1 MWRVQCKLPDRVA
14 DALDA
19 GAPPPGVPT
28 KKKPSA
34 APADRISPPPLSPLT
49 PPPPRR
55 SSPHAGG
62 ALAPARGGID
72 VECSA
77 CWITRDARVH
87 AWSLPLHVDERE
99 GGSPSDYFEYAIPP
113 RVVGADA
120 EPLVRVAHGDGGATL
135 WVVAVGATTGVVTVA
150 RRDAAG
156 TAEEMGTATLP
167 DLPATA
173 EEGGGG
179 SRDDG
184 APRRPVAVA
193 LAAAPA
199 SRRGVLAVVGCE
211 GGELFLVECA
221 HRGAVSVVPARRE
234 RGSGAGDSPGVLSGV
249 LSATK
254 AFGLSFLRDDA
265 AEKEPSRARR
275 RPYGAI
281 KSLSW
286 SPSPDGGRAR
296 LLALTETSI
305 EEWDVDDGEASLARA
320 HAVVGAARDALGVR
334 GDALELV
341 SAAHAPGREEP
352 GAVVVLAREG
362 ADRWSLLLC
371 ARPPGEASAVVASS
385 SGALPPGAVPAATRR
400 GARGRDDACVHA
412 GGIPADAALVTTS
425 GGGAAIFAG
434 EGMRDQLLLHD
445 PAAGGGRVLAA
456 RAAPGTGGW
465 LLLTALMGVVAYAPS
480 PSGAAP
486 GSGVASVESPRAFPA
501 APKPGRE
508 PAEAAEEPAP
518 APSDP
523 AAAAE
528 AVRAEFSSHERGDAA
543 RGPPAET
550 SFRLRAA
557 GALAGDAS
565 GAPFAACSRAIV
577 DALPKHWPGKG
588 GPGPATET
596 QLEDKTRRHDAF
608 TRWLADATG
617 VWSVLPAGEREQIL
631 EHGELVAAL
640 LCVRYLHNEAALA
653 EEEAEAEGAL
663 AEDEP
668 AGVAA
673 ALLREIAATAG
684 AALQGSDAAVR
695 GRPAAEVCY
704 SRATGAAAALLPALA
719 DATARRA
726 GGGVDASFAE
736 RAAALDALSR
746 AALGALGA
754 AAEFRRNHAMLYPA
768 VHAGAVAP
776 PPRWFAGPSARA
788 ALFAAATAA
797 AALRA
802 EAARSGDVYAAAS
815 IGDRLLALTV
825 PLLDACAAEL
835 VSFEPGSG
843 ARAVAREEYVRA
855 RAATLPALLDAA
867 RDEAAAAA
875 EASESGEAFGDERPA
890 GVTADAVAAVAE
902 AHFGYEQLAE
912 LCEAEAFEAAQR
924 RDERAAATAARRM
937 HHYMRSLR
945 GAPADGEGTFARFA
959 FERMMT
965 TAGASYHGGVGPRV
979 AEMLRHTPDEFYDEL
994 TSCLESRPE
1003 LLWTHQLRAEDFA
1016 ASAQTLKNLSGGA
1029 GGPGGTAT
1037 VASRRRFLSL
1047 AKLASLADGVTSS
1060 SDEIIEM
1067 DAALDLLAIQSRIAA
1082 RRGADCDRDPPATPL
1097 GLIEACLEGEGA
1109 GAPGREDDVLD
1120 AFAAFAS
1127 AGDQFRRKNRSKL
1140 EACWRLTAAETD
1152 WEQLATLRERG
1163 GDDAFVRA
1171 LGETAVA
1178 RAARRCYDDAFAVR
1192 LGAPFS
1198 EVLTIEDVLKLL
1210 EDALG
1215 TSENAALREAL
1226 GVGVGAA
1233 SGGGGDERM
1242 EG

>member
-1 MWRVQCKLPDRVA
+1 M
-14 DALDA
+14 
-19 GAPPPGVPT
+19 
-28 KKKPSA
+28 
-34 APADRISPPPLSPLT
+34 
-49 PPPPRR
+49 
-55 SSPHAGG
+55 
-62 ALAPARGGID
+62 
-72 VECSA
+72 
-77 CWITRDARVH
+77 
-87 AWSLPLHVDERE
+87 
-99 GGSPSDYFEYAIPP
+99 
-113 RVVGADA
+113 
-120 EPLVRVAHGDGGATL
+120 
-135 WVVAVGATTGVVTVA
+135 
-150 RRDAAG
+150 
-156 TAEEMGTATLP
+156 
-167 DLPATA
+167 
-173 EEGGGG
+173 
-179 SRDDG
+179 
-184 APRRPVAVA
+184 
-193 LAAAPA
+193 
-199 SRRGVLAVVGCE
+199 
-211 GGELFLVECA
+211 ECA
-221 HRGAVSVVPARRE
+221 HRGAVAVVPARRE

-249 LSATK
+249 LSTTK

-275 RPYGAI
+275 RPSGAI

-286 SPSPDGGRAR
+286 APSPDGGRAR

-305 EEWDVDDGEASLARA
+305 EEWDVDDGGRRPSRARTPSSAPARA
-320 HAVVGAARDALGVR
+320 RSGSRRRARARLR
-334 GDALELV
+334 RAR
-341 SAAHAPGREEP
+341 PGRGGP
-352 GAVVVLAREG
+352 GAVVAAREG

-425 GGGAAIFAG
+425 GGGAALFAG

-445 PAAGGGRVLAA
+445 PAAGGGRVLARA
-456 RAAPGTGGW
+456 RSAGDGRLAAVDRAHGRRRVRPRAERRRARVGW
-465 LLLTALMGVVAYAPS
+465 R
-480 PSGAAP
+480 
-486 GSGVASVESPRAFPA
+486 ASRSPRAFPA

-528 AVRAEFSSHERGDAA
+528 AVRAEFSPHERGDAA

-653 EEEAEAEGAL
+653 EEEAEAEGTL

-754 AAEFRRNHAMLYPA
+754 AAGSAGTTPMLYPA

-802 EAARSGDVYAAAS
+802 EAARGATPTRRRPSGTAS
-815 IGDRLLALTV
+815 SRSPSLSST
-825 PLLDACAAEL
+825 
-835 VSFEPGSG
+835 
-843 ARAVAREEYVRA
+843 RAPRSWCRSSRGRGRA
-855 RAATLPALLDAA
+855 RSRA
-867 RDEAAAAA
+867 R
-875 EASESGEAFGDERPA
+875 STF
-890 GVTADAVAAVAE
+890 
-902 AHFGYEQLAE
+902 
-912 LCEAEAFEAAQR
+912 
-924 RDERAAATAARRM
+924 ERARRRSPRFSTRRATRRRRRRRAKAARRSATSA
-937 HHYMRSLR
+937 RPGSPPTRSPPSLR
-945 GAPADGEGTFARFA
+945 R
-959 FERMMT
+959 
-965 TAGASYHGGVGPRV
+965 
-979 AEMLRHTPDEFYDEL
+979 
-994 TSCLESRPE
+994 TS
-1003 LLWTHQLRAEDFA
+1003 
-1016 ASAQTLKNLSGGA
+1016 G
-1029 GGPGGTAT
+1029 
-1037 VASRRRFLSL
+1037 
-1047 AKLASLADGVTSS
+1047 TSS
-1060 SDEIIEM
+1060 SR
-1067 DAALDLLAIQSRIAA
+1067 SCA
-1082 RRGADCDRDPPATPL
+1082 RRRRSRRLSGATSARRRRRRGECTTTCARFGGPPRT
-1097 GLIEACLEGEGA
+1097 
-1109 GAPGREDDVLD
+1109 
-1120 AFAAFAS
+1120 
-1127 AGDQFRRKNRSKL
+1127 
-1140 EACWRLTAAETD
+1140 
-1152 WEQLATLRERG
+1152 
-1163 GDDAFVRA
+1163 
-1171 LGETAVA
+1171 A
-1178 RAARRCYDDAFAVR
+1178 RAPSRGSR
-1192 LGAPFS
+1192 S
-1198 EVLTIEDVLKLL
+1198 
-1210 EDALG
+1210 
-1215 TSENAALREAL
+1215 
-1226 GVGVGAA
+1226 
-1233 SGGGGDERM
+1233 SG
-1242 EG
+1242 